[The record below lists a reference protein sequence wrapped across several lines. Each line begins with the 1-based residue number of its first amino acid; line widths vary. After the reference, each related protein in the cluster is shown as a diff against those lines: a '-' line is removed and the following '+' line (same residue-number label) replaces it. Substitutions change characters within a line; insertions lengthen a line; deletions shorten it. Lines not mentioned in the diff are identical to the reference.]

1 MWKIRFLNGQLHGQE
16 IPLQEGK
23 YLLGRGEDCQIT
35 IPDSGISKK
44 HAELEIDKEGVF
56 IQDLKSSNGTFLNGV
71 KIQESDIQDKD
82 KVSLSQTTF
91 DIVHAKDDHKSWPQ
105 QGMHVPGP
113 HPAYPGH
120 GMHVPG
126 HQPHAPVPQGISPG
140 IPPAGTP
147 YNPALPQGPANAD
160 EANKAPPKL
169 TLKNW
174 FINYIDTVV
183 LPGVY
188 KLPSLME
195 LKWVVAGF
203 LIFFV
208 VMITILS
215 AFPLIQIL
223 NASVAQES
231 MNHAES
237 IARTLS
243 RMNHS
248 AIKNRIHSSAD
259 VDYALG
265 RPGVSKAFIINALN
279 GQIIAPAEKAHTY
292 SSLPFVHKG
301 RTTGEV
307 FVKKIDSNTVGA
319 MAPISF
325 FNRKTNTESASAY
338 SVVIYDMGALSSGN
352 KRVISLL
359 AQNCFIA
366 LVLGLLVFFFLYKI
380 IEFPIVSLN
389 KQLSKALQDE
399 SISVEMDYDFKPLQN
414 LSANINSALTRI
426 SSAQESQNTSDY
438 DRITE
443 MTHIIEMI
451 GYPTLGIDMESQ
463 KIQGASAH
471 FEEET
476 GVSVERILNSYV
488 QDIEDQSLKLNLTGL
503 LEKVQQYPHE
513 IASDSLEF
521 SGTEFQ
527 LSAKGIYGK
536 EGLAYTVISFIPTSG
551 QQEEAS

>member
-1 MWKIRFLNGQLHGQE
+1 MWAIRFLNGKLQGQE

-23 YLLGRGEDCQIT
+23 YILGRGEDCQIT

-44 HAELEIDKEGVF
+44 HIELEVDKEGVF
-56 IQDLKSSNGTFLNGV
+56 VQDLSSSNGTFLNGI

-91 DIVHAKDDHKSWPQ
+91 DIVQTQAPPIAWPQ
-105 QGMHVPGP
+105 QGHGHPMPHYPHGQSPSMQMPPPGP
-113 HPAYPGH
+113 PTAPYAYP
-120 GMHVPG
+120 PS
-126 HQPHAPVPQGISPG
+126 AFPQ
-140 IPPAGTP
+140 
-147 YNPALPQGPANAD
+147 QGPGAMPTGE
-160 EANKAPPKL
+160 EANKAPPTL

-188 KLPSLME
+188 KIPTLVE

-208 VMITILS
+208 VMITALS
-215 AFPLIQIL
+215 AIPLIQIL

-243 RMNHS
+243 RMNYS
-248 AIKNRIHSSAD
+248 AIKNRIYSSAD
-259 VDYALG
+259 VDYGLK
-265 RPGVSKAFIINALN
+265 RPGVSKAFIVNAVN

-292 SSLPFVHKG
+292 PSFPFVHEG
-301 RTTGEV
+301 RKTGKV

-325 FNRKTNTESASAY
+325 FNRKTNMESASAY
-338 SVVIYDMGALSSGN
+338 SVVIYDIGTLAYGN
-352 KRVISLL
+352 KRVMSLL

-380 IEFPIVSLN
+380 IEFPIFSLN
-389 KQLSKALQDE
+389 KQLSKALQDD
-399 SISVEMDYDFKPLQN
+399 SISVEVDYDFAPLQN

-426 SSAQESQNTSDY
+426 STAQESQNISDY
-438 DRITE
+438 DRMTE
-443 MTHIIEMI
+443 MNHIIEMI

-476 GVSVERILNSYV
+476 GVSVERILNSSI
-488 QDIEDQSLKLNLTGL
+488 QDIEDQSLKLNLSGL

-536 EGLAYTVISFIPTSG
+536 EGLAYTVISFIPTS
-551 QQEEAS
+551 QEQEEAS